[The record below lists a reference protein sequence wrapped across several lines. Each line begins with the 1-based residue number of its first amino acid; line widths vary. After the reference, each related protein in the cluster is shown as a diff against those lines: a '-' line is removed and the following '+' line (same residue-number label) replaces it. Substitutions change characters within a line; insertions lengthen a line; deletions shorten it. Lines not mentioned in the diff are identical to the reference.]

1 MYDTSIFIMEFQ
13 ICITHGAFVYMPFS
27 LWTVGRDTS
36 IGRFSATFAAYIKL
50 IQH

>member
-13 ICITHGAFVYMPFS
+13 IFITHGAFVYMPFS

-36 IGRFSATFAAYIKL
+36 IGRLSATIAAYIKL

>member
-1 MYDTSIFIMEFQ
+1 MYDMSIFIMEFQ
-13 ICITHGAFVYMPFS
+13 ICIIHGAFVYMPFS

-36 IGRFSATFAAYIKL
+36 IGRLSAIFAAYIKL